1 MGAAPI
7 WPGSVRFGFP
17 LSEKGQSAITADGG
31 LGAPIACVVRFGSAP
46 QSGQSRFGPRFGA
59 RAPSP
64 RAGPLMPAQARA
76 ALSGWLQGRPDFE
89 RLGGFGHVMHA
100 HDGGAALNRQ
110 QGCGYAGADALLGR
124 GRLLPRRGQ
133 RRPQRRAARS
143 TARLAGPA
151 RRSFAPPSC
160 QSQCQDPA

>member
-1 MGAAPI
+1 M
-7 WPGSVRFGFP
+7 
-17 LSEKGQSAITADGG
+17 T
-31 LGAPIACVVRFGSAP
+31 
-46 QSGQSRFGPRFGA
+46 
-59 RAPSP
+59 
-64 RAGPLMPAQARA
+64 AQARA

-133 RRPQRRAARS
+133 RRPQRRFARP
-143 TARLAGPA
+143 ADQQRQPRAQQLALPGQQGEVLRHRLAKANA
-151 RRSFAPPSC
+151 RIQRDALGLHAMRLKRLRPLLQKNQHLRHRIARHGS
-160 QSQCQDPA
+160 